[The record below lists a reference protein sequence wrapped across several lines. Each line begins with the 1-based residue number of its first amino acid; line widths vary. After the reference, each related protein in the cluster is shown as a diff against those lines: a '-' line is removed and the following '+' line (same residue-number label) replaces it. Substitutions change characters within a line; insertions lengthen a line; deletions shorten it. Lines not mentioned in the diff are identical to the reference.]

1 MRQLSILAILLAISI
16 SGCKQEV
23 KKSISTIEV
32 NVTNHK
38 LLDSLIIYDKEMSW
52 EKKSILRF
60 NSTNKVL
67 DTMNIVQNKFYQI
80 YSFINGVQSELGE
93 LILSKDSEVTIA
105 INENRPFE
113 SIHYTGDFEL
123 SNNFLAYSKNH
134 QNQLSEVVKN
144 GIKQEDLEILIQKK
158 DTLIKNE
165 GVSLN
170 VVDTLGTYVDTKFS
184 DFTNILKKKNTKY
197 LYKASLINEIGNNF
211 SFTDIDN
218 NPVSLKDFYGKYI
231 YIDVWATWCK
241 PCKVEYVFLKELE
254 EYFSNNDKLQI
265 ISIST
270 DREFKKWDTYIKEK
284 SIKGMQLYSG
294 EKSDFVK
301 FYDIGALPRFILLNK
316 EGQIISPDEIRP
328 SNSELLKKLESLVNK
343 ND

>member
-1 MRQLSILAILLAISI
+1 MKRLLILTILLFSSI
-16 SGCKQEV
+16 FSCKQEV
-23 KKSISTIEV
+23 KKSLSTIEV
-32 NVTNHK
+32 NITNHK

-67 DTMNIVQNKFYQI
+67 DTMTIVQNKFYQI
-80 YSFINGVQSELGE
+80 YSFINGAQSELGE
-93 LILSKDSEVTIA
+93 LILSKDSRVTIA
-105 INENRPFE
+105 INENKPFE
-113 SIHYTGDFEL
+113 SIHYGGDFEL
-123 SNNFLAYSKNH
+123 SNNFLAYSKKQ

-158 DTLIKNE
+158 NGLINNE

-170 VVDTLGTYVDTKFS
+170 VVDSLGTYVETKFS

-254 EYFSNNDKLQI
+254 EHFSKNDGLQI

-294 EKSDFVK
+294 DKSDFVK

-316 EGQIISPDEIRP
+316 KGQIISPDEIRP